1 MKPST
6 TVIPASTETY
16 ASAYA
21 RLAAVAEKLK
31 TAGAAASVDDLVS
44 DLRAA
49 RTAYAT
55 CKARLDSIRLEV
67 VAEVEAADTAKA

>member
-6 TVIPASTETY
+6 TVTPASTETY

-44 DLRAA
+44 DLRTA
-49 RTAYAT
+49 RTAYAA
-55 CKARLDSIRLEV
+55 CKARLDAIRHEV
-67 VAEVEAADTAKA
+67 EAEVEAADAAKA